1 MGRLKRLA
9 ITASIGAHLHDPA
22 GIGPGLTDVLW
33 SLFGAQRPGDVA
45 AVAYLVIRCQK

>member
-1 MGRLKRLA
+1 
-9 ITASIGAHLHDPA
+9 
-22 GIGPGLTDVLW
+22 VLW